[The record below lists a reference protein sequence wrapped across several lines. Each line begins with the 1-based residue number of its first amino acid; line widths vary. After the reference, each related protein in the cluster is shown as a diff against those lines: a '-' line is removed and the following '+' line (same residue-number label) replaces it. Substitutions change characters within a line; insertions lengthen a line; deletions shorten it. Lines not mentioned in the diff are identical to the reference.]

1 MGFDEEVDQLKRELQ
16 TPKLDAAGR
25 KQATVNLT
33 QKLTEIIQSRRLE
46 FVAETG
52 AEPSISIRYKP
63 TGDKLASVFVDDDGG
78 ITFQSQV
85 EDEQA
90 SEDED
95 FEDAGYFPP
104 YVQYYDEAE
113 FLEEAPTLL
122 KQGIA
127 EYELD
132 QEESVG

>member
-1 MGFDEEVDQLKRELQ
+1 MGFDEDIDQLKRELQ

-25 KQATVNLT
+25 KQATINLT
-33 QKLTEIIQSRRLE
+33 QKLSEMIQSRRLE
-46 FVAETG
+46 FVSETS

-78 ITFQSQV
+78 ITFQAQAE
-85 EDEQA
+85 EDTG
-90 SEDED
+90 EDED

-113 FLEEAPTLL
+113 FLEEAPNLL

-127 EYELD
+127 EFELD
-132 QEESVG
+132 QEESQ

>member
-25 KQATVNLT
+25 KQATISLT
-33 QKLTEIIQSRRLE
+33 QKLNEMIQSRRLE
-46 FVAETG
+46 FVSETT

-63 TGDKLASVFVDDDGG
+63 TGHKLASVFVDDDGG
-78 ITFQSQV
+78 ITFQSQA
-85 EDEQA
+85 EDEET
-90 SEDED
+90 EDDDYDE
-95 FEDAGYFPP
+95 AGYFPP
-104 YVQYYDEAE
+104 FVQYYDEAE
-113 FLEEAPTLL
+113 FLEEAPNLL

-132 QEESVG
+132 QEEGAS

>member
-25 KQATVNLT
+25 KQATATLCQRLNET
-33 QKLTEIIQSRRLE
+33 IQSRRLE
-46 FVAETG
+46 FLTENSAD
-52 AEPSISIRYKP
+52 PSITIRHRQ
-63 TGDKLASVFVDDDGG
+63 TSEKLATVSVNDDGSV
-78 ITFQSQV
+78 TFQAQGA
-85 EDEQA
+85 DEE
-90 SEDED
+90 SGEE

-104 YVQYYDEAE
+104 YVEYYDEAE
-113 FLEEAPTLL
+113 FLDEAPEML

-132 QEESVG
+132 QEESGS